1 MLLIALAVLLSLAL
15 HAQGLPLVEE
25 SVFQD
30 GEVVSMSV
38 MFKWGAINTE
48 VAQASLTLEQETDC
62 YHATLAARTAPFFD
76 VFYKIRENF
85 QSRFSLKDFRPM
97 EAIRDTYES
106 GYTATNHF
114 IYDWETGVIRAEVS
128 YRGGAPEYKEIPLK
142 NSAFD
147 IVTIIYYLRNLDW
160 DQARA
165 GQVCQVPFAIDDD
178 VFNLNITYKGK
189 ENMKVRKMGRFRTR
203 HLSCSVVAGVL
214 FEGDQELE
222 VWLSDDDNHLPLAVM
237 VPLKV
242 GTVWAW
248 LKSTEG
254 LKYDLTA
261 KL

>member
-1 MLLIALAVLLSLAL
+1 MLTACTALLSLAL
-15 HAQGLPLVEE
+15 SAQGLPLMEE

-85 QSRFSLKDFRPM
+85 QSRFALEDFRPM

-114 IYDWETGVIRAEVS
+114 IYDWEAGFIRAEVS

-142 NSAFD
+142 NFAFD
-147 IVTIIYYLRNLDW
+147 MVTIVYYLRNLDW
-160 DQARA
+160 GQARA
-165 GQVCQVPFAIDDD
+165 GQICQVPFAIDDA
-178 VFNLNITYKGK
+178 VFNVNVTCKGK
-189 ENMKVRKMGRFRTR
+189 ENLKVRRMGWFRAM

-214 FEGDQELE
+214 FEGDQELQ

-237 VPLKV
+237 VPLKM

-248 LKSTEG
+248 LKGTEG
-254 LKYDLTA
+254 LKYDLMS